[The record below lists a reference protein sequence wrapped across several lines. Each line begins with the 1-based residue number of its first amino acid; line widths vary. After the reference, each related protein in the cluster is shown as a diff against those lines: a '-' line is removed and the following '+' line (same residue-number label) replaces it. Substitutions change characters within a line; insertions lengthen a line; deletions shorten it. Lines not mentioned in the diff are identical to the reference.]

1 MALYLLRSLTADECR
16 LASSI
21 SRCLISHVNSRDNSG
36 VLAGS
41 NGGSHMGG
49 THPCR
54 WTGSTTIL
62 SKYYRTK
69 SPVRYD
75 IGMAHVYCSGTLS
88 TPYICRYGQCWVF
101 SGVAISMM
109 RALGI
114 ASRPVTCYNAAHC
127 VQKLGHVNCYF
138 STAGELE
145 HTIGKDRIWLV
156 GWVGGWVRIYVCSMS
171 GCTMCGVRHG

>member
-16 LASSI
+16 LASII
-21 SRCLISHVNSRDNSG
+21 SRCLIAHVNSRDNSG

-62 SKYYRTK
+62 NKYYRTK

-75 IGMAHVYCSGTLS
+75 IDMSVAMAPCQPLHLQVWTMLGVCRSGNQHDESPRHRLS
-88 TPYICRYGQCWVF
+88 TSNMLQCCSLCSEIGTSQLLLLHCRGT
-101 SGVAISMM
+101 G
-109 RALGI
+109 
-114 ASRPVTCYNAAHC
+114 PHC
-127 VQKLGHVNCYF
+127 RERSH
-138 STAGELE
+138 
-145 HTIGKDRIWLV
+145 LV
-156 GWVGGWVRIYVCSMS
+156 GWVVVWLGGEVGVCV
-171 GCTMCGVRHG
+171 GG